1 MSRIVA
7 LWESIVSSP
16 TWLRD
21 RATLFSGA
29 MVGLTAL
36 LLNGVLLW
44 ALVMIMEASRNFE
57 TLLQQFSFGELMGP
71 VLLTAVVVV
80 LTLIVPLRFCGLFM
94 GPRLFRYFDQIVLSG
109 ISPLQFL
116 IGRVASQNLFLLL
129 VLFLLLPWLVLVMTL
144 GGLDWPVFLGNLL
157 LVWLYCNMLAMLM
170 AWLCL
175 YMPEWIAL
183 GVLGL
188 SAVVCCGFGMAPLS
202 GQPAVLTP
210 LPALLHPLFVGY
222 SAMLS
227 GEFAVRSYPSVFF
240 SCAGTMSL
248 VFLGALLGVHLGPLW
263 GLIRENSTFGEVV
276 YAGDNRLKRRL
287 RYRYHIQRPSEL
299 AFFYQ
304 NRSEWLRSAEG
315 LIRWG
320 GLLAVI
326 AGLAVPCW
334 MWWVSSRG
342 AFAGLAAP
350 GYGIIAAAIVAQFL
364 HGATMILAVI
374 LFSQGMNTTLQRI
387 PFVFGWRVRVSWLD
401 WSGFLLVLV
410 ASSTACLTLTSA
422 LAAPLNAA
430 LAIASQQNTPTK
442 LDGLTVASISLDVT
456 LITSACAVTVYLI
469 QRLICLLC
477 WLKTMAA
484 SITAGLWFACACV
497 APMVAGLYLAN
508 SAAVFPQQ
516 RQIGEQLAMLSP
528 LIAWIERFRGAP
540 PSFGFGHSLAGF
552 FGLQIGLWAL
562 LGVMIVQRERR
573 LQRELA
579 AWQSDT
585 PANTVKGDAA

>member
-1 MSRIVA
+1 MNRIVA
-7 LWESIVSSP
+7 VWESIVSSP

-36 LLNGVLLW
+36 LLNGLLLFTLVLFMDFPRFYD
-44 ALVMIMEASRNFE
+44 A
-57 TLLQQFSFGELMGP
+57 LLQQFSFGELMGP

-80 LTLIVPLRFCGLFM
+80 LTLTIPLRFCGLFM

-170 AWLCL
+170 AWFCL

-188 SAVVCCGFGMAPLS
+188 SALVCCGFGIAPLS

-222 SAMLS
+222 SSMLS
-227 GEFAVRSYPSVFF
+227 GEFVVRSYPSVFF

-320 GLLAVI
+320 GLLAII

-350 GYGIIAAAIVAQFL
+350 GYGIIAAATVAQFL
-364 HGATMILAVI
+364 HGATLILAVI
-374 LFSQGMNTTLQRI
+374 FFSQGMNTTLQRI

-401 WSGFLLVLV
+401 WSGE
-410 ASSTACLTLTSA
+410 
-422 LAAPLNAA
+422 
-430 LAIASQQNTPTK
+430 
-442 LDGLTVASISLDVT
+442 G
-456 LITSACAVTVYLI
+456 
-469 QRLICLLC
+469 
-477 WLKTMAA
+477 
-484 SITAGLWFACACV
+484 
-497 APMVAGLYLAN
+497 
-508 SAAVFPQQ
+508 
-516 RQIGEQLAMLSP
+516 
-528 LIAWIERFRGAP
+528 
-540 PSFGFGHSLAGF
+540 
-552 FGLQIGLWAL
+552 
-562 LGVMIVQRERR
+562 
-573 LQRELA
+573 
-579 AWQSDT
+579 
-585 PANTVKGDAA
+585 